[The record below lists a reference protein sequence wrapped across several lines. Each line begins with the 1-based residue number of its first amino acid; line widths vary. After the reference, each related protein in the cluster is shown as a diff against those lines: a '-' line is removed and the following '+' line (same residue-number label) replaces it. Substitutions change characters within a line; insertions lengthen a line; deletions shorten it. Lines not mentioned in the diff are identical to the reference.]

1 MPPKISRE
9 FSTRILQ
16 GPITAKHVRV
26 ANVPIK
32 DMLGDVQ
39 DVLVKKFLNRY
50 YDGDGSIGAAPAK
63 IAEINPH
70 VVKT

>member
-1 MPPKISRE
+1 MPLKILRE

-26 ANVPIK
+26 ANVLIK

-39 DVLVKKFLNRY
+39 DVLVKKLLNCY
-50 YDGDGSIGAAPAK
+50 FVNDLVDNDMYL
-63 IAEINPH
+63 
-70 VVKT
+70 